1 MLKSQPP
8 VVRLVVVINSGLCL
22 LPALSHK
29 VDALIN
35 TFGQISP
42 ERIAATGIT
51 CGLYRLRWKERLP
64 VNLVFICLP
73 IIPVAAIYGTG
84 VVTGRSHL
92 LWFNKYQNLLRW
104 HGG

>member
-8 VVRLVVVINSGLCL
+8 VVRLVVVINSGFML

-42 ERIAATGIT
+42 ERIAQLESLAAYI
-51 CGLYRLRWKERLP
+51 RLRWKERLP
-64 VNLVFICLP
+64 VNLVFICTHNS
-73 IIPVAAIYGTG
+73 VAAI
-84 VVTGRSHL
+84 
-92 LWFNKYQNLLRW
+92 W
-104 HGG
+104 HRCGHRPQPLTMV